1 MTPSYRSGVQLALA
15 AYVMWGVAPL
25 YFLLVEFAEPTEIIV
40 HRIFWSLLMLLA
52 LLRAR
57 SMLSGLLRLS
67 KRQYL
72 GLFCSGLLLG
82 INWWTFIW
90 ALQNARVLETSV
102 GYYINP
108 LISVVLGVVFLGE
121 RLRTIQWLAVSLAA
135 LGVLNEVVNVG
146 VVPYVALVLAITF
159 GLYGLIRKRLA
170 LDSIQGLAIESILL
184 IPLAAMAFIQLAR
197 SGSMQTFEHGVGG
210 MVFLALTGL
219 VTSAPLLCFTAA
231 ANRLP
236 LVVIGMFQYLAPT
249 ITMLLA
255 IFFYGEVFSVGK
267 ALTFA
272 FVWLGILVFSG
283 DAWYRQLRGRQVFV

>member
-1 MTPSYRSGVQLALA
+1 MSPRYRTGVQLALA

-25 YFLLVEFAEPTEIIV
+25 YFLLVEFAQPTEIIV
-40 HRIFWSLLMLLA
+40 HRIFWSLLMLLV

-57 SMLSGLLRLS
+57 GMVRGLWQLT
-67 KRQYL
+67 KRQYA
-72 GLFCSGLLLG
+72 GLFVSGLLLG

-90 ALQNARVLETSV
+90 ALQNERVLETSV

-121 RLRTIQWLAVSLAA
+121 RLRMVQWLAVSLAA
-135 LGVLNEVVNVG
+135 FGVLNEVLNVG
-146 VVPYVALVLAITF
+146 VVPYVALVLAVTF
-159 GLYGLIRKRLA
+159 GLYGLVRKHLA
-170 LDSIQGLAIESILL
+170 LDSIQGLAIESLL
-184 IPLAAMAFIQLAR
+184 LLPLALFAFAQLANI
-197 SGSMQTFEHGVGG
+197 GSLQTFEQGTQGF
-210 MVFLALTGL
+210 VFLALTGF

-249 ITMLLA
+249 ITMLVA
-255 IFFYGEVFSVGK
+255 IFVYEEAFDVSK

-272 FVWLGILVFSG
+272 FVWLGILVFSI
-283 DAWYRQLRGRQVFV
+283 DAWYRQLRGRRVFV